1 MPRYHIKDLKKVS
14 KTETICLKNTPK
26 KVKDSVSLSAMD
38 KTKVNLKSFERSHKK
53 VWTLKPDRNMDG
65 IHFKN
70 KKNNFHLVPK
80 EKILNPPGN
89 RLGSTVRIAVSGL
102 IIMLLINF
110 VNVFGNGSDFKNILV
125 SRAST
130 GLNNLM
136 AGVNEGKTMGMTR
149 AEEEFVKAEKQFNS
163 ALEEISFL
171 KTSTAFADDQNL
183 KSLEYLLQA
192 GKNISEAGKLFS
204 GSAQNL
210 QTWPDL
216 FVQTNRNIVLNNST
230 EQTEASPSNKSLTDI
245 LAIDLQNVELAIQKI
260 SEANDNLNKV
270 NATFLPAEYREALP
284 QIKEN
289 LNKLNAFLNNI
300 SSHFPA
306 ILELLGDRYPHRYL
320 ILLQNDT
327 ESRPTGGFIGS
338 IMIVDINDGVVTKA
352 DFHDVYKYDG
362 QLNEHIDAPEDIEQ
376 ITSEWRLR
384 DSNYSPDFAIS
395 AEKAAWF
402 LQKSKGPSV
411 DSVIAI
417 NQSAI
422 GDLVAEMGPIEVEGL
437 NYPIDSNNFQFILGY
452 LIESKQFGENN
463 PKEILTHTI
472 RAFRKKIIEHN
483 NPQSL
488 LALLSYEI
496 RDQKI
501 MFYSRDKEVQAL
513 FEELRLTPHQA
524 VLEEGEDYMQVVA
537 TSIGG
542 NKSDL
547 YMTQTLHHNTI
558 IDPVGEIIDELSIT
572 RSHHWETGEI
582 ARWNN
587 ILNKFGFGA
596 MPEHLISILGNS
608 TNKSSVKVYVP
619 LGSELQNT
627 VGIDADSVITR
638 HDSELQKTY
647 FLFQMSVEPG
657 REQSISLRYKIP
669 TTLNLYSADMYR
681 FTAEKQLTIVP
692 TELKKDLTVSPGL
705 SILKNN
711 QKGISLPEKLRDE
724 YKLRAVIAR

>member
-14 KTETICLKNTPK
+14 KTETICLKNTSS
-26 KVKDSVSLSAMD
+26 KVKDSACNKPID
-38 KTKVNLKSFERSHKK
+38 KTKVNLKPLERDHKK
-53 VWTLKPDRNMDG
+53 VWTVKPDRNMDG
-65 IHFKN
+65 IRFK
-70 KKNNFHLVPK
+70 KKNNNFHLVPK
-80 EKILNPPGN
+80 EKILNPPSG

-102 IIMLLINF
+102 IIVLLINL
-110 VNVFGNGSDFKNILV
+110 VNVFGNGSNFKNVLV

-136 AGVNEGKTMGMTR
+136 EGVSQGKTMGMTR
-149 AEEEFVKAEKQFNS
+149 AEEEFVKAEKQFNA
-163 ALEEISFL
+163 ALEDISFL
-171 KTSTAFADDQNL
+171 KTSSTFADDQNI

-192 GKNISEAGKLFS
+192 GKDISEAGKLFS

-216 FVQTNRNIVLNNST
+216 FVQINRDIVVNNSDKQPVAET
-230 EQTEASPSNKSLTDI
+230 NNKSLTDI
-245 LAIDLQNVELAIQKI
+245 LAKDLQNVELAIQKI
-260 SEANDNLNKV
+260 SEANENLNKV
-270 NATFLPAEYREALP
+270 NANFLPTEYRETLP

-289 LNKLNAFLNNI
+289 LNKLNSFLQNI
-300 SSHFPA
+300 SAHFPA

-338 IMIVDINDGVVTKA
+338 IMIVDINDGIVTKA

-362 QLNEHIDAPEDIEQ
+362 QLHEHIEAPEDIEQ

-384 DSNYSPDFAIS
+384 DSNYSPDFSIS

-437 NYPIDSNNFQFILGY
+437 EFPIDSNNFQFILGY

-463 PKEILTHTI
+463 PKEILPHTI
-472 RAFRKKIIEHN
+472 QAFRKKLLEHK

-496 RDQKI
+496 RDKKI
-501 MFYSRDKEVQAL
+501 MFYSRDQEVQAL
-513 FEELRLTPHQA
+513 FEELHLTPHQA
-524 VLEEGEDYMQVVA
+524 FLEEGEDYMQVVA

-547 YMTQTLHHNTI
+547 YITQTLNHNTI
-558 IDPVGEIIDELSIT
+558 IDPVGEIVDELSIT
-572 RSHHWETGEI
+572 RSHHWENGEI

-587 ILNKFGFGA
+587 ILGKFGFGA
-596 MPEHLISILGNS
+596 MPDHLISILGNS
-608 TNKSSVKVYVP
+608 TNKSSIKVYVP

-627 VGIDADSVITR
+627 VGIDMDSVITR
-638 HDSELQKTY
+638 HDSELKKTY
-647 FLFQMSVEPG
+647 FLFQMAVEPG
-657 REQSISLRYKIP
+657 QEETVALRYKIP
-669 TTLNLYSADMYR
+669 TKLDLYPADMYR

-692 TELKKDLTVSPGL
+692 TELKKDLTISPGL
-705 SILKNN
+705 GALKNN
-711 QKGISLPEKLRDE
+711 QNGIGLPEKLRDV
-724 YKLRAVIAR
+724 YKLRVVIAR